1 MLKTFNISRAFYLC
15 MALIILTASASAS
28 AQPLASNPHIQVTG
42 EGTVAIA
49 ADMAVLTLTVTRDAK
64 TARDALNTNSEA
76 MAEILTAMQEAG
88 IAEKDLQTSNFSIQ
102 PKYHYP
108 KRNSN
113 TEDNAPT
120 IVGYTVRN
128 SLSVRV
134 RDLKKVGSILDQSVS
149 LGVNEGGNITFTNN
163 DPSTALAQAR
173 TLAVHNALEKAKTL
187 AEAAGVGVGKILEM
201 SEHGSSQRPM
211 PMAKTR
217 MAAVQYDEAVP
228 VASGENSYRVSVS
241 ISFEIKQ

>member
-1 MLKTFNISRAFYLC
+1 MLKTCNLSRIFCLC
-15 MALIILTASASAS
+15 AALITLAASTSVS
-28 AQPLASNPHIQVTG
+28 AQQPTSNPHIQVTG

-49 ADMAVLTLTVTRDAK
+49 ADMAVLSLTVTREAK

-88 IAEKDLQTSNFSIQ
+88 ITEKDLQTSDFSIQ

-108 KRNSN
+108 KRNTN
-113 TEDNAPT
+113 ADDNAPK

-163 DPSTALAQAR
+163 DPSAALAEAR
-173 TLAVHNALEKAKTL
+173 TLAVHDALEKAKTL
-187 AEAAGVGVGKILEM
+187 AEAAGVDVGKILEI
-201 SEHGSSQRPM
+201 SEHTITQRPM
-211 PMAKTR
+211 PMAKAR

-228 VASGENSYRVSVS
+228 LASGENSYRVSVS
-241 ISFEIKQ
+241 ISFEINQ